1 VSSIVYLVLSKVIN
15 LHDADDILLLHPYPL
30 GALISALTFL
40 LAFRA
45 NFSYNRYWESMTAVH
60 LMHSKWLDVGME
72 LAAFHLQAAI
82 YDQRRPPA
90 FGNHPEINSLERARE
105 RFNEPTLEELQ
116 DQLDD
121 METVIAEQE
130 MTDSSALFR
139 RKPTRSFLLPEF
151 ARRRKRP
158 TKPKLG
164 PPMKSINGPPMKSI
178 NAVRST
184 YSPNASI
191 HRFFAMRGS
200 IGKAA
205 SLEKLQAK
213 VQAAYGSHRQAWDPN
228 KPPLFLQEA
237 AHLLSLMSAVAFST
251 LRNDLEQAYSP
262 LITFTPGA
270 PFPHVDPDAYTADVR
285 RDWSTTNSRP
295 LIILRYISGWS
306 RTVKDRTL
314 YNAARP
320 FRVIGGV
327 SDSEIE
333 LLQAA
338 RGPLAKVALVSM
350 WLQEFMTRE
359 YLAGSTGN
367 VATPVLSRMYQH
379 ISEGMLGYN
388 QARKVRLWLTPVGR
402 RRSSSLSPAIHWKGR
417 LHSISVCARPY
428 VSG

>member
-1 VSSIVYLVLSKVIN
+1 VSSIVYLVLSEVIN
-15 LHDADDILLLHPYPL
+15 LHDVAKILLLHPYPL

-45 NFSYNRYWESMTAVH
+45 NFSYNRYWESMTSVH

-90 FGNHPEINSLERARE
+90 FGSHPEINSLERARE

-116 DQLDD
+116 EQLDD

-130 MTDSSALFR
+130 MTDSNFR
-139 RKPTRSFLLPEF
+139 RKAVRSFSLPEF
-151 ARRRKRP
+151 VRRRKRP
-158 TKPKLG
+158 IKPR
-164 PPMKSINGPPMKSI
+164 PPSVVTGPPMKSI

-200 IGKAA
+200 ISKAA
-205 SLEKLQAK
+205 SLEQMQAK
-213 VQAAYGSHRQAWDPN
+213 VQATYGSHRQAWHPD

-270 PFPHVDPDAYTADVR
+270 PFPHIDPDAYTADVR
-285 RDWSTTNSRP
+285 RDWTTTNSRP

-333 LLQAA
+333 
-338 RGPLAKVALVSM
+338 RYKPRV
-350 WLQEFMTRE
+350 
-359 YLAGSTGN
+359 
-367 VATPVLSRMYQH
+367 VLWP
-379 ISEGMLGYN
+379 
-388 QARKVRLWLTPVGR
+388 K
-402 RRSSSLSPAIHWKGR
+402 
-417 LHSISVCARPY
+417 
-428 VSG
+428 